1 MRIRGGRP
9 LGAMTAIEMVGDGDA
24 ARPDPGRTARI
35 VAEARERGLLL
46 LSCGVRGNVIRFLTP
61 LTIGFD
67 TLDEGLDALE
77 AAVKAS
83 A

>member
-1 MRIRGGRP
+1 VILSRRGVNYRP
-9 LGAMTAIEMVGDGDA
+9 RASSLMPWT
-24 ARPDPGRTARI
+24 
-35 VAEARERGLLL
+35 
-46 LSCGVRGNVIRFLTP
+46 GNVIRFLTP